1 MLGRRSGNVCWY
13 CERLCFRDTDDG
25 GKAPTV
31 DHFKPRRLFPEL
43 AYEWRNWIFSCLR
56 CNNEYKRD
64 KWPTSGYVDPSAA
77 DEEDRPERY
86 FDYDASTGELI
97 PKSGIS
103 EEARE
108 TVLDTIDDLGLNK
121 PDVLNYRL
129 DWTRRF
135 TEDWQ
140 SLPTGDRHAFA
151 EYYTRRGVEF
161 AGVTLMIVQQLLALE
176 GT

>member
-1 MLGRRSGNVCWY
+1 M
-13 CERLCFRDTDDG
+13 
-25 GKAPTV
+25 
-31 DHFKPRRLFPEL
+31 
-43 AYEWRNWIFSCLR
+43 
-56 CNNEYKRD
+56 
-64 KWPTSGYVDPSAA
+64 
-77 DEEDRPERY
+77 
-86 FDYDASTGELI
+86 DYDASTGELI
-97 PKSGIS
+97 PKSDIS

-108 TVLDTIDDLGLNK
+108 ITLDTIADLGLNK
-121 PDVLNYRL
+121 PDVRNYRL

-161 AGVTLMIVQQLLALE
+161 AGVTLMIVQQLLASE